1 MNNFKRSKNIIMNQ
15 DNLTNFVIKKAKK
28 TREIACLNFV

>member
-1 MNNFKRSKNIIMNQ
+1 MNQ
-15 DNLTNFVIKKAKK
+15 DNLTNFVIRKAKK